1 MTETQKGAVM
11 ASQHCDRQQDQMTQG
26 REVHAEV
33 SVLKNTKNICC
44 PSFASP
50 ARMFGA
56 AFFASVHDT
65 LPETCPMR
73 FCYCFRIFFG
83 AGQRSVEKILGK
95 DRVGLPFSFGPG
107 RGGACIPAHTTVM
120 KRK

>member
-1 MTETQKGAVM
+1 MTENQKGAVL

-26 REVHAEV
+26 REVHAEL

-56 AFFASVHDT
+56 AFFASGRG
-65 LPETCPMR
+65 E
-73 FCYCFRIFFG
+73 
-83 AGQRSVEKILGK
+83 AGQETNFQGRLW
-95 DRVGLPFSFGPG
+95 VGGVG
-107 RGGACIPAHTTVM
+107 GVRGSAMVKTS
-120 KRK
+120 